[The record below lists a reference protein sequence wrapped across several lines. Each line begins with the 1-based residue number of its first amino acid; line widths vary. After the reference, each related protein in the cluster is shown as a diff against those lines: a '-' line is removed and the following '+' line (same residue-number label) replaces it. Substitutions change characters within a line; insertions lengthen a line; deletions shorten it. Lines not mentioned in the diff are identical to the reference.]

1 MTKKI
6 TAAAFTTL
14 VLAATALQAQDTA
27 PETEA
32 PMAQGHMQ
40 NGEMT
45 GMMDMDSM
53 EGMEGMESMMP
64 MMKMMAQMGPMME
77 ACTEMMQTM
86 NGHMKNAEPQ
96 ADNG

>member
-1 MTKKI
+1 MTKNI
-6 TAAAFTTL
+6 TAAAFTAL
-14 VLAATALQAQDTA
+14 VLAATALQAQETA
-27 PETEA
+27 SETEA

-40 NGEMT
+40 NGEMA
-45 GMMDMDSM
+45 GMMDMD
-53 EGMEGMESMMP
+53 GMEGMMP
-64 MMKMMAQMGPMME
+64 MAQMGPMME